1 MSTIAP
7 SSSAFRTRQSRLFAR
22 MAAIP
27 FETYQLDVAWG
38 RFGDLTRRSLE
49 KKYADADRISVP
61 VTEERYQIA
70 GIDPQPAAEDLFY
83 TFVEID
89 GEWFV
94 AEDTDLDDLTL
105 YSARHLWDFGPV
117 EESTA
122 DGFVMYQH
130 PCSGG
135 VFCGDDKLLTAA
147 RQGLERVQEYWREV
161 PSQVL
166 ILVPASQNEVE
177 RMIQATFDLDNFVA
191 FAYSTID
198 VADGVDYTGHR
209 IIVNPPAFRGR
220 DSTSTMQIL
229 AHELLH
235 VSTREASGPFIPVFV
250 EEGFADHVG
259 YDADPNAL
267 GFLQSRIEQGVFD
280 GRLPEDYEFTIGT
293 GDEIFNSYQESL
305 SAVQFFIDRWG
316 IEKFRRFY
324 RALGQI
330 KNEPGTTRYW
340 LDMMLKRTI
349 GIGTERFEDE
359 WADTIAGL

>member
-1 MSTIAP
+1 
-7 SSSAFRTRQSRLFAR
+7 

-27 FETYQLDVAWG
+27 FESYELEVPWQ
-38 RFGDLTRRSLE
+38 RFGDLARQSLQ
-49 KKYADADRISVP
+49 KKYREATNVSVP

-70 GIDPQPAAEDLFY
+70 GVDPQPAAEDLFY

-89 GEWFV
+89 GEWFI

-117 EESTA
+117 EESNS

-135 VFCGDDKLLTAA
+135 AFCGDDQLLKAA
-147 RQGLERVQEYWREV
+147 QQGLERVQD
-161 PSQVL
+161 L
-166 ILVPASQNEVE
+166 ILVPGSQDEVE

-191 FAYSTID
+191 FAYSTVD
-198 VADGVDYTGHR
+198 VAEGVDYTGHR
-209 IIVNPPAFRGR
+209 IIVNPPAFSGR

-250 EEGFADHVG
+250 EEGFADYVG

-267 GFLQSRIEQGVFD
+267 GFLRSRIEQGVFD
-280 GRLPEDYEFTIGT
+280 GRLPEDYQFTIGS
-293 GDEIFNSYQESL
+293 GDDIFNSYQESL

-324 RALGQI
+324 RALGKI

-340 LDMMLKRTI
+340 LDTMLRRTI